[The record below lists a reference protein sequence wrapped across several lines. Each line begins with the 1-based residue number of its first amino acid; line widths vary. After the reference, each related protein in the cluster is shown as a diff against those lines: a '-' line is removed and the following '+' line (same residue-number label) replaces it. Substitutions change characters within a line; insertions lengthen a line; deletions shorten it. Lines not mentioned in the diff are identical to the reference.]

1 VTESLQEER
10 EFVDVLFPERA
21 RLVCSFGMERL
32 DEMLRFRE
40 LPGSRAGIIELFMG
54 DLLALSRQWINE
66 KIVRDGIPFD
76 RVTESDMLRYV
87 AVLILSHCTGFSLTR
102 SLELL
107 LQEGISAPS
116 LERVRFIWT
125 NILACCP
132 SRRGSQGRSS
142 WQCSR
147 DQTQS
152 LAEFEKAA
160 FRTSCRIVLTP
171 SVAATQLMSQY
182 DCGSDAVNLGQL
194 TAI

>member
-10 EFVDVLFPERA
+10 EVVDVLFSERA
-21 RLVCSFGMERL
+21 RLFCFFGVERL
-32 DEMLRFRE
+32 DEMLRE
-40 LPGSRAGIIELFMG
+40 LPGSHACIIELLMG
-54 DLLALSRQWINE
+54 DLLDLSRQWINE
-66 KIVRDGIPFD
+66 KIVRDGTPFD

-87 AVLILSHCTGFSLTR
+87 AVLTLSHCTGFSLTR

-116 LERVRFIWT
+116 LERVRFIST

-132 SRRGSQGRSS
+132 SGRGNQGRSS

-152 LAEFEKAA
+152 LADFEKAA
-160 FRTSCRIVLTP
+160 YRTSC
-171 SVAATQLMSQY
+171 
-182 DCGSDAVNLGQL
+182 
-194 TAI
+194 

>member
-1 VTESLQEER
+1 
-10 EFVDVLFPERA
+10 LFG
-21 RLVCSFGMERL
+21 VERL
-32 DEMLRFRE
+32 DEMLRCRE

-54 DLLALSRQWINE
+54 ELLALSREWINE
-66 KIVRDGIPFD
+66 KIVRDGTPFD

-87 AVLILSHCTGFSLTR
+87 AVLILYHCTGFSLTI
-102 SLELL
+102 SLEHI

-116 LERVRFIWT
+116 LERVRFLST
-125 NILACCP
+125 NIFSYCP
-132 SRRGSQGRSS
+132 SGRGNQRRSS

-171 SVAATQLMSQY
+171 NHT
-182 DCGSDAVNLGQL
+182 
-194 TAI
+194 